1 MDDPNRLMDDPNGQE
16 ALEVRD
22 PGLAR
27 ERTALA
33 WNRSGL
39 ALLVAVAIMLR
50 RLWPL
55 EGTTSVVIII
65 VLAVGAILWATGM
78 LLSRRPRSDTNVT
91 GVATGSHFRVLTI
104 GTLVLALAG
113 FLLGLLSS
121 PDRRRS
127 GGESTIS
134 RAVRR
139 HCRKKGAARC
149 PRHGLASGVVLDGR
163 GGSLRMGVVAAAH
176 VQIGGLGGQPG
187 RLFIG
192 ASLKPA
198 PAV

>member
-1 MDDPNRLMDDPNGQE
+1 MDDPHAHE

-65 VLAVGAILWATGM
+65 VLGAGAILWATGM
-78 LLSRRPRSDTNVT
+78 FLSRRPSSDLNAT
-91 GVATGSHFRVLTI
+91 GVATRSHFQILTI

-113 FLLGLLSS
+113 FLLGLLST
-121 PDRRRS
+121 P
-127 GGESTIS
+127 
-134 RAVRR
+134 
-139 HCRKKGAARC
+139 
-149 PRHGLASGVVLDGR
+149 
-163 GGSLRMGVVAAAH
+163 
-176 VQIGGLGGQPG
+176 
-187 RLFIG
+187 
-192 ASLKPA
+192 
-198 PAV
+198 